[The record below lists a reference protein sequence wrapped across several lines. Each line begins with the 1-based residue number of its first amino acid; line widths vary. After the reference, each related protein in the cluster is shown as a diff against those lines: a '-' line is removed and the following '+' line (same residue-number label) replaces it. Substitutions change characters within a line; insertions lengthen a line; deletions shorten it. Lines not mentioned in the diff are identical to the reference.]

1 MDGPWAFEAHPG
13 VWLLIAGIIAL
24 GYYAVR
30 QIGPMIVP
38 AGQPIV
44 TKRQKRCFGLAV
56 FLLWVAADWP
66 MHDIAEEYLYSV
78 HMGQHLLIAF
88 IVPPLMLLAMPE
100 WLGRLLVID
109 GGVVSRALR
118 VLTRPVVAAVIFN
131 ALQILS
137 HWSAVVNLSV
147 ENGVFHYSIHLAV
160 FFSAL
165 LMWFPVVGPL
175 PELQLSEPGKMIYLF
190 ISSIVP
196 TVPAGWLTFADGVVY
211 SAYDNA
217 EWLWGIS
224 PTGDQQAAGA
234 VMKVIGGFYLWAL
247 ITIRYFRY
255 AAGRREADLV
265 ARRAARRQPTPNR
278 QRSDVDAFTADLTF
292 DDVQRVFDSN
302 PEPQREAPT

>member
-1 MDGPWAFEAHPG
+1 MDGPWAFEAHPA
-13 VWLLIAGIIAL
+13 VWLLIVGIIAL

-30 QIGPMIVP
+30 QIGPLVVP

-44 TKRQKRCFGLAV
+44 TKRQKRCFGLGV

-88 IVPPLMLLAMPE
+88 IVPPLLLLAMPE

-109 GGVVSRALR
+109 GGVASRVLR

-137 HWSAVVNLSV
+137 HWTAVVNLSV
-147 ENGVFHYSIHLAV
+147 DNGVFHYTIHLAV

-196 TVPAGWLTFADGVVY
+196 TVPAGWLTFAEGVVY
-211 SAYDNA
+211 SAYDHTNP
-217 EWLWGIS
+217 LWGIS
-224 PTGDQQAAGA
+224 PTDDQQAAGA
-234 VMKVIGGFYLWAL
+234 VMKVVGGFYLWAL

-265 ARRAARRQPTPNR
+265 ARRAARRQPTPSR
-278 QRSDVDAFTADLTF
+278 KRTGVDALTADLTF
-292 DDVQRVFDSN
+292 DDVQRAFDEN